1 MIELIEYELS
11 TKNPD
16 TKLMCVRGL
25 FMLLHIE
32 SLSDLAWQSIS
43 QDIIMLIN
51 KIYSEED
58 AQLIEFANEI
68 DKD

>member
-1 MIELIEYELS
+1 MAKFNNDLFKSNVQEMIELIEYELS

-43 QDIIMLIN
+43 
-51 KIYSEED
+51 
-58 AQLIEFANEI
+58 
-68 DKD
+68 

>member
-1 MIELIEYELS
+1 
-11 TKNPD
+11 
-16 TKLMCVRGL
+16 
-25 FMLLHIE
+25 MLLHIE

-58 AQLIEFANEI
+58 AQLMEFANEI